1 MAFIGY
7 HASHEQL
14 APSALLEAVVAAER
28 IGFDG
33 AFSADH
39 LAPWTPQQGHSG
51 NTIAWL
57 GAALASTRFPIGSVA
72 TPGQLYH
79 PVVSAHAIATLAEM
93 FPGRYFAALGSGE
106 LLNEHVTGAPWP
118 PKDER
123 TARLGECVDVMR
135 GLLAG
140 ETVSH
145 DGLVRVD
152 AARLWSLPAAP
163 ATLMA
168 TAASPETARWAAQW
182 ADGLVTVG
190 TRRAQVAE
198 IVDAYLDAGG
208 LGPTCLQ
215 VHIALTSTADEATAL
230 VRDQW
235 IHGVVTPPESWDIA
249 HPEEFAARAGDPT
262 DAELAEHVLTATDS
276 PAGID
281 DLADR
286 LAELVDTGF
295 DRLYIHEISQDQ
307 HAFLGARATA
317 LLAALRERLGSDIR
331 PGASARTDNPG
342 EAR

>member
-14 APSALLEAVVAAER
+14 APSALLEAVIAAEEV
-28 IGFDG
+28 GFDG

-39 LAPWTPQQGHSG
+39 LAPWTPNQGHSG

-57 GAALASTRFPIGSVA
+57 GAALASTRFSIGSVA

-106 LLNEHVTGAPWP
+106 LLNEHVTGDPWP
-118 PKDER
+118 AKDER

-140 ETVSH
+140 ETVTH
-145 DGLVRVD
+145 EGRVRVSE
-152 AARLWSLPAAP
+152 ARLWSLPAAP
-163 ATLMA
+163 ANLMA
-168 TAASPETARWAAQW
+168 TAASPETARWAADW

-190 TRRAQVAE
+190 TRREQVAE

-215 VHIALTSTADEATAL
+215 VHVALASSVAEATDL

-235 IHGVVTPPESWDIA
+235 LHGVVTPPEAWDIA
-249 HPEEFAARAGDPT
+249 QPEDFAARAGDPT
-262 DAELAEHVLTATDS
+262 DAELAEHVIVATDS

-281 DLADR
+281 ALADH
-286 LAELVDTGF
+286 LADLVGAGF
-295 DRLYIHEISQDQ
+295 DRLYVHEISQDQ
-307 HAFLGARATA
+307 RAFLGSRAA
-317 LLAALRERLGSDIR
+317 SLLAALRERLG
-331 PGASARTDNPG
+331 GAAGRAGGAR
-342 EAR
+342 

>member
-14 APSALLEAVVAAER
+14 APSALLEAVIEAER
-28 IGFDG
+28 VGFDG

-39 LAPWTPQQGHSG
+39 LAPWTPRQGHSG

-57 GAALASTRFPIGSVA
+57 GAALASTRFSIGSVS

-79 PVVSAHAIATLAEM
+79 PVVSAQAIATLAEM

-118 PKDER
+118 SKDER
-123 TARLGECVDVMR
+123 TARLGECVGVMR

-140 ETVSH
+140 EKVDH
-145 DGLVRVD
+145 DGRVRVHD
-152 AARLWSLPAAP
+152 ARLWSLPAGP

-168 TAASPETARWAAQW
+168 TAASAETARWAAGW

-190 TRRAQVAE
+190 TRREQVAE

-215 VHIALTSTADEATAL
+215 VHIALAGTSAEAAAL

-235 IHGVVTPPESWDIA
+235 LHGVVAPPEAWDIA
-249 HPEEFAARAGDPT
+249 QPEEFAARAGEPT
-262 DAELAEHVLTATDS
+262 DAELAEHVIIGVDS
-276 PAGID
+276 PGGIAE
-281 DLADR
+281 LADS
-286 LAELVDTGF
+286 LADLVAAGF
-295 DRLYIHEISQDQ
+295 DRLYLHEISQDQ
-307 HAFLGARATA
+307 GAFLGGRASR
-317 LLAALRERLGSDIR
+317 LLRALRERLDAAPR
-331 PGASARTDNPG
+331 
-342 EAR
+342 

>member
-14 APSALLEAVVAAER
+14 APSALLEAVIAAER
-28 IGFDG
+28 VGFDG

-39 LAPWTPQQGHSG
+39 LAPWTPRQGHSG

-57 GAALASTRFPIGSVA
+57 GAALASTRFPIGSVS

-79 PVVSAHAIATLAEM
+79 PVVSAQAIATLAEM

-123 TARLGECVDVMR
+123 TARLGECVEVMR

-140 ETVSH
+140 ERIDH
-145 DGLVRVD
+145 DGRIRVHE
-152 AARLWSLPAAP
+152 ARLWSLPAGP

-168 TAASPETARWAAQW
+168 TAASPETARWAAGW

-190 TRRAQVAE
+190 TRRDQVAE

-215 VHIALTSTADEATAL
+215 VHIALAGSSEEATTL

-235 IHGVVTPPESWDIA
+235 LHGVVTPPEAWDIA
-249 HPEEFAARAGDPT
+249 QPEDFAARAGDPT
-262 DAELAEHVLTATDS
+262 DAELAEHVIVADDS
-276 PAGID
+276 PGGIA

-286 LAELVDTGF
+286 LAGLVDTGF

-307 HAFLGARATA
+307 RAFLGERAAA
-317 LLAALRERLGSDIR
+317 LLTALRERLGAEPNDS
-331 PGASARTDNPG
+331 GSAR
-342 EAR
+342 

>member
-14 APSALLEAVVAAER
+14 APSALLEAVIEAER
-28 IGFDG
+28 VGFDG

-39 LAPWTPQQGHSG
+39 LAPWTPRQGHSG

-57 GAALASTRFPIGSVA
+57 GAVLASTRFSIGSVS
-72 TPGQLYH
+72 TPGQLHH
-79 PVVSAHAIATLAEM
+79 PVVSAQAIATLAEM

-106 LLNEHVTGAPWP
+106 LLNEHVTGGPWP
-118 PKDER
+118 SKNER

-140 ETVSH
+140 EKVDH
-145 DGLVRVD
+145 DGRVRVHD
-152 AARLWSLPAAP
+152 ARLWSLPAGP

-168 TAASPETARWAAQW
+168 TAASAETARWAAGW

-190 TRRAQVAE
+190 TRREQVAE

-215 VHIALTSTADEATAL
+215 VHIALAGTSAEAAAL

-235 IHGVVTPPESWDIA
+235 LHGVVAPPEAWDIA
-249 HPEEFAARAGDPT
+249 QPEDFAARAGDPT
-262 DAELAEHVLTATDS
+262 DAELAEHVLVGVDS
-276 PAGID
+276 PSGIAE
-281 DLADR
+281 LADR
-286 LAELVDTGF
+286 LADLIAAGF

-307 HAFLGARATA
+307 RAFLGGRAGR
-317 LLAALRERLGSDIR
+317 LLRTLRERLDAAPR
-331 PGASARTDNPG
+331 
-342 EAR
+342 